1 MKNQTKYAAYGCLL
15 HDFGK
20 IVYRAGGSGTHSSLG
35 VQSLSCLDPGEWQPV
50 LDCIAYHHAR
60 ELRAKLQSRDSI
72 ACDSVAYIACVAD
85 NISAAADRREVE
97 DGGNGFDRFL
107 PLMSVFA
114 NMRAQPVDAYIP
126 PSDDERLHMPRPDK
140 SLRIPQTYYQ
150 AAESRI
156 KTRLF
161 ETSPDESQLNSL
173 LSLLEATTAG
183 FPSSTNLSESNDI
196 SLYDHLKT
204 TAAIGSCIS
213 EYLIEGGETDYK
225 KRLFDNEQTFRDEP
239 AFLLYTADL
248 SGIQSFIYTI
258 ADRGALKSLRGRSF
272 FLGLLM
278 EHYADELLAA
288 CGLCRAN
295 LLYIG
300 GGHCYLL
307 LPNTAETLAAVN
319 SWNLRFNDFLID
331 NFGAGLFLAQGY
343 TPCTANELMNEP
355 RADAPYKEMFRRLSG
370 EVASH
375 KSHRYTAAQLIRMN
389 NAEGMSERECRICG
403 RGSELDGDT
412 CVWCNNFIALSGKL
426 IEQSDTNRP
435 PIDTYVVTKAGV
447 PGITPDFT
455 LPGFDRDVD
464 FSFTDEVS
472 ARRLI
477 AALSRSDSV
486 VRVYTKNKSCTGFR
500 YSTKINVG
508 EYSAARTLDELADS
522 SSGIKRL
529 AVCRMDV
536 DRLGEA
542 FVSGYEDK
550 DADSPEKRYR
560 LVTISR
566 TAAFSR
572 QMSRFFGLYINEI
585 LSGSYDGSNERSL
598 DVSVVYSGGDDLFLV
613 GAWDDTIEA
622 ALRIQK
628 TLAEYTSGKLTIS
641 GGIGLFD
648 PHFPIRA
655 AADEVAAL
663 EERAKSYE
671 RGGQQKNAVS
681 LFGRSED
688 HTYRWDDFEKRVR
701 GEKLMQL
708 TEYFSANQAKYSGD
722 NSDGDVRVI
731 GSAFLYRLLL
741 LLRESKSSGSINIA
755 RLAYQLAR
763 LEPKRNDSEK
773 SKSEFAVYE
782 KFAHNI
788 YNWAR
793 SPRDRDE
800 LITAIYLYV
809 YLNRVSDD

>member
-1 MKNQTKYAAYGCLL
+1 MKKQTKDTAYGCLM

-35 VQSLSCLDPGEWQPV
+35 VQSLSCLDPSEWQPV

-60 ELRAKLQSRDSI
+60 ELRAKLQSRDNI
-72 ACDSVAYIACVAD
+72 ACDSVAYIAYVAD

-114 NMRAQPVDAYIP
+114 NMHAQPVDAYIP

-156 KTRLF
+156 KARLF

-173 LSLLEATTAG
+173 LSLLEATTAD
-183 FPSSTNLSESNDI
+183 FPSSTNLGESNDI

-213 EYLIEGGETDYK
+213 EYLIESGETDYK

-258 ADRGALKSLRGRSF
+258 TDRGALKSLRGRSF

-278 EHYADELLAA
+278 EHYADELLSA

-355 RADAPYKEMFRRLSG
+355 RADAPYKAMFRRLSG
-370 EVASH
+370 EVALH

-389 NAEGMSERECRICG
+389 RAEGMSERECRICG

-412 CVWCNNFIALSGKL
+412 CVWCDNFIALSSKL
-426 IEQSDTNRP
+426 VESQDENRP

-447 PGITPDFT
+447 PGIAPDFT
-455 LPGFDRDVD
+455 LPSFDGDVD
-464 FSFTDEVS
+464 FSFTDEKS

-477 AALSRSDSV
+477 AALSCSDSV

-522 SSGIKRL
+522 SSGIRRL

-585 LSGSYDGSNERSL
+585 LSGSYDGSNERPL

-622 ALRIQK
+622 AQRIQK
-628 TLAEYTSGKLTIS
+628 TLNEYTSGKLTIS

-663 EERAKSYE
+663 EDRAKSYE
-671 RGGQQKNAVS
+671 HDGQQKNAVS

-688 HTYRWDDFEKRVR
+688 HTYSWDDFEKRVR
-701 GEKLMQL
+701 GEKLRQL

-722 NSDGDVRVI
+722 NADGDIRCV

-741 LLRESKSSGSINIA
+741 LLRETKSSGSINIA

>member
-1 MKNQTKYAAYGCLL
+1 MKKQTKDAAYGCLL

-60 ELRAKLQSRDSI
+60 ELRAKLQSRDNI
-72 ACDSVAYIACVAD
+72 ACDSVAYIAYVAD

-114 NMRAQPVDAYIP
+114 NIHAQPVDAYIP

-156 KTRLF
+156 KTRLS

-173 LSLLEATTAG
+173 LSLLEATTAD
-183 FPSSTNLSESNDI
+183 FPSSTNLGESNDI

-213 EYLIEGGETDYK
+213 EYLIESGETDYK

-278 EHYADELLAA
+278 EHYADELLSA

-355 RADAPYKEMFRRLSG
+355 RADAPYKAMFGRLSG

-375 KSHRYTAAQLIRMN
+375 KPHRYTAAQLIRMN
-389 NAEGMSERECRICG
+389 RAEGMSERECRICG
-403 RGSELDGDT
+403 RSSELDGDT

-447 PGITPDFT
+447 SGITPDFT
-455 LPGFDRDVD
+455 LPSFDGDVD

-522 SSGIKRL
+522 SSGIRRL

-536 DRLGEA
+536 DRLGET

-550 DADSPEKRYR
+550 SADSPEKRYH

-566 TAAFSR
+566 TAAFST

-585 LSGSYDGSNERSL
+585 LSGSYDGSNEWPL
-598 DVSVVYSGGDDLFLV
+598 DVSIVYSGGDDLFLV
-613 GAWDDTIEA
+613 GAWDDAIEA

-648 PHFPIRA
+648 PHYPIRA

-663 EERAKSYE
+663 EERAKGYE

-722 NSDGDVRVI
+722 NADGDIRCV

-741 LLRESKSSGSINIA
+741 LLRETKSSGSINIA

-793 SPRDRDE
+793 SQRDRDE

>member
-1 MKNQTKYAAYGCLL
+1 MKKQTKDTAYGCLM

-72 ACDSVAYIACVAD
+72 ARDNIACDSVAYIAYVAD
-85 NISAAADRREVE
+85 NISAAADRREIE
-97 DGGNGFDRFL
+97 NGDNGFDRFL

-114 NMRAQPVDAYIP
+114 NMHAQPVDAYIP

-161 ETSPDESQLNSL
+161 GTSPDESQLNSL

-183 FPSSTNLSESNDI
+183 FPSSTNLGESNDI

-213 EYLIEGGETDYK
+213 EYLIESGETDYK

-355 RADAPYKEMFRRLSG
+355 RADAPYKEMFGRLSG

-412 CVWCNNFIALSGKL
+412 CVWCNNFIALSSKL
-426 IEQSDTNRP
+426 VESQDANRP
-435 PIDTYVVTKAGV
+435 PIDTYVVTKAGI

-455 LPGFDRDVD
+455 LPGFDGDVD

-472 ARRLI
+472 GRRLI
-477 AALSRSDSV
+477 AALSESDSV
-486 VRVYTKNKSCTGFR
+486 VRVYTKKQKLHRIPVQHKNQRRRIFG
-500 YSTKINVG
+500 G
-508 EYSAARTLDELADS
+508 
-522 SSGIKRL
+522 
-529 AVCRMDV
+529 
-536 DRLGEA
+536 
-542 FVSGYEDK
+542 K
-550 DADSPEKRYR
+550 DARR
-560 LVTISR
+560 ARRQLVR
-566 TAAFSR
+566 
-572 QMSRFFGLYINEI
+572 
-585 LSGSYDGSNERSL
+585 
-598 DVSVVYSGGDDLFLV
+598 
-613 GAWDDTIEA
+613 
-622 ALRIQK
+622 
-628 TLAEYTSGKLTIS
+628 
-641 GGIGLFD
+641 
-648 PHFPIRA
+648 H
-655 AADEVAAL
+655 
-663 EERAKSYE
+663 
-671 RGGQQKNAVS
+671 
-681 LFGRSED
+681 
-688 HTYRWDDFEKRVR
+688 
-701 GEKLMQL
+701 
-708 TEYFSANQAKYSGD
+708 
-722 NSDGDVRVI
+722 
-731 GSAFLYRLLL
+731 
-741 LLRESKSSGSINIA
+741 
-755 RLAYQLAR
+755 
-763 LEPKRNDSEK
+763 
-773 SKSEFAVYE
+773 
-782 KFAHNI
+782 
-788 YNWAR
+788 
-793 SPRDRDE
+793 
-800 LITAIYLYV
+800 
-809 YLNRVSDD
+809 

>member
-1 MKNQTKYAAYGCLL
+1 MKKQTKDTAYGCLM

-60 ELRAKLQSRDSI
+60 ELRAKLQSRDNI
-72 ACDSVAYIACVAD
+72 ACDSVTYIACVAD
-85 NISAAADRREVE
+85 NISAAADRRKVD
-97 DGGNGFDRFL
+97 DGGNSFDRFL

-114 NMRAQPVDAYIP
+114 NMHAQTVDAYIP
-126 PSDDERLHMPRPDK
+126 PSDDERLHMPRSDK

-156 KTRLF
+156 KTRLS

-173 LSLLEATTAG
+173 LSLLEATTAD
-183 FPSSTNLSESNDI
+183 FPSSTNLGESNDI

-213 EYLIEGGETDYK
+213 EYLIESGETDYK

-307 LPNTAETLAAVN
+307 LPNTSQTLEAVN

-412 CVWCNNFIALSGKL
+412 CVWCDNFNALSGKL
-426 IEQSDTNRP
+426 IEQSDANRP
-435 PIDTYVVTKAGV
+435 PIDTYVVTKAGI
-447 PGITPDFT
+447 PGITPDFM
-455 LPGFDRDVD
+455 LPSFDGDVD
-464 FSFTDEVS
+464 FSFTDEKS
-472 ARRLI
+472 ARKLI
-477 AALSRSDSV
+477 AALSESDSV

-529 AVCRMDV
+529 SVCRMDV

-550 DADSPEKRYR
+550 SADSPEKRYR

-648 PHFPIRA
+648 PHYPIRA

-688 HTYRWDDFEKRVR
+688 HTYSWDDFILRVR

-708 TEYFSANQAKYSGD
+708 TDFFGMNQAKYSAD
-722 NSDGDVRVI
+722 NSDGDIRCV

-741 LLRESKSSGSINIA
+741 LLRETKSSGSINIA

-763 LEPKRNDSEK
+763 LEPRRDDSEK
-773 SKSEFAVYE
+773 SKYEFAVYE

-793 SPRDRDE
+793 SQRDRDE
-800 LITAIYLYV
+800 LLTAIYLYV
-809 YLNRVSDD
+809 YLNRVSD